1 MEQRGLNELAARVGQ
16 QGGPAATLSLE
27 VAIGHLARQASAQ
40 HKRIQEINRG
50 VRSIPFAAVLFPV
63 VSSNLTVPVNS
74 VLLGPEDGQ
83 VWDVRRV
90 TLAGWTNA
98 DAAVNVNLWREVNS
112 PAAGNLQN
120 RLRKFNDNA
129 PGNET
134 WSPGG
139 GLVLH
144 SPDALLLTGGP
155 FTTTTGIVL
164 NLEGVAFAAPLEAE
178 YLI

>member
-1 MEQRGLNELAARVGQ
+1 MEHRGLNEVVSRVNG
-16 QGGPAATLSLE
+16 GGPAATVSLE
-27 VAIGHLARQASAQ
+27 VALGHIARGHVAQARRA
-40 HKRIQEINRG
+40 QEINRG
-50 VRSIPFAAVLFPV
+50 VRAIVFPAVLFPV

-90 TLAGWTNA
+90 TLAGWTAA
-98 DAAVNVNLWREVNS
+98 DAAINVNLWREVNS
-112 PAAGNLQN
+112 PSSGNPQN

-144 SPDALLLTGGP
+144 SPDALLITGGP
-155 FTTTTGIVL
+155 FTTTTAITL
-164 NLEGVAFAAPLEAE
+164 NIEGVAIAAELEAE